1 MSAPLLRPVL
11 VPTPPCSGEGRERV
25 EVQRTAARGA
35 LADSAGASGAELG
48 NLETDERG
56 APLPSNGWHWSLTH
70 DASWSA
76 AVVAPGP
83 VGIDLER
90 ISPRREQLV
99 KRVLDDQELR
109 LLDEETTLA
118 FIRAWTAKEAV
129 LKAAGVGLLE
139 LSSCRVVGRP
149 DDRHLLLE
157 HRSRQQ
163 LVRHWEHGQSLLALT
178 VSTLDQEVSWQGLGA
193 MEATR

>member
-1 MSAPLLRPVL
+1 MIRGMGVDLVSVPRMADVLRRQ
-11 VPTPPCSGEGRERV
+11 GHRFEERV
-25 EVQRTAARGA
+25 FTEGERAYCRSKAAAPEHYAARFA
-35 LADSAGASGAELG
+35 
-48 NLETDERG
+48 
-56 APLPSNGWHWSLTH
+56 
-70 DASWSA
+70 
-76 AVVAPGP
+76 
-83 VGIDLER
+83 
-90 ISPRREQLV
+90 
-99 KRVLDDQELR
+99 
-109 LLDEETTLA
+109 
-118 FIRAWTAKEAV
+118 AKEAV

-149 DDRHLLLE
+149 DDTHLLLE